1 VSQRVL
7 VLAPHA
13 DDETLGL
20 GGTIAKR
27 VKAGDAVTVCVLTG
41 HGPGTHPFLQPEAFE
56 LVRAECA
63 AAMKVLGVTDLRFR
77 DIPAVLVTDTP
88 VWQVNQTVRELI
100 DEVAPDE
107 LFVPF
112 PYDLHGDHRSLFH
125 AASVAWRPVT
135 PVGRQIK
142 RVVCYEVLSETHWNA
157 PYLEPGFLPNSFE
170 TISDTLELKLRALE
184 CFKSQMRPFPDIRSV
199 EAIKALA
206 QLRGSQVGVHAAE
219 AFVIIRE
226 LR

>member
-1 VSQRVL
+1 MSQRVL

-41 HGPGTHPFLQPEAFE
+41 HGPDVHPFLKPKDFMV
-56 LVRAECA
+56 VRDECA
-63 AAMKVLGVTDLRFR
+63 AALNVLGVTDLHFR
-77 DIPAVLVTDTP
+77 DIPAVLVPDTP
-88 VWQVNQTVRELI
+88 VWQVNQTVRDLI
-100 DEVAPDE
+100 EDVAPDE

-112 PYDLHGDHRSLFH
+112 PFDLHGDHRTLFH

-135 PVGRQIK
+135 EFGRKIK

-157 PYLEPGFLPNSFE
+157 PYLEPGFLPNCFE
-170 TISDTLELKLRALE
+170 TITDTLELKLRALE

-199 EAIKALA
+199 EAIRSLA
-206 QLRGSQVGVHAAE
+206 QIRGSQVGVHAAE
-219 AFVIIRE
+219 AFVTIRE